1 MTQQKFIGNLPNQVA
16 VNKHL
21 GSLAFENAETAVIG
35 AIQSQITDT
44 TPIRPSM
51 MIDFAN
57 GKTQF
62 SPYLTFTRSSTATFM
77 GSNGL
82 IQTAGA
88 NILRIDHDPTT
99 LACKG
104 ALTEPASTNLCV
116 SSTAPNGGYYLTS
129 GTANA
134 GVAPDGTTTATFIKP
149 NSGQQSGTTSIWYVS
164 SVSSGAKYTASAF
177 VKPAQFPWGFTLY
190 DNTTSASANLT
201 INADGTVTG
210 TGPAGSY
217 AQAYPNGWFRIWF
230 TYTTSATTA
239 YYQIYST
246 APVSPDGSTVG
257 YYVWGV
263 QYEQS
268 AFPTSVI
275 PTTAGATT
283 RALETLQLQ
292 LSGQPFSSKGDYTWL
307 HNYLCTTALGAASRI
322 SSGPDTTFQNIIG
335 VAQGT
340 VDDLTQGVGAFFGNG
355 SSVPNVYIRSQV
367 RTAFKSFSNGY
378 QNTMAVN
385 GQLGQ
390 ESSYANTYYGSFNS
404 QNMSF
409 IYLGYGV
416 ASSYNPGPV
425 WHYKI
430 AYYPVAVSNDE
441 LVEMTK

>member
-16 VNKHL
+16 INKHL

-35 AIQSQITDT
+35 AIQNQITDT

-62 SPYLTFTRSSTATFM
+62 SPYLTFSRSSTATFM

-82 IQTAGA
+82 IQTAGS
-88 NILRIDHDPTT
+88 NILRIDHDPVT

-104 ALTEPASTNLCV
+104 ALTEPASTNLCY
-116 SSTAPNGGYYLTS
+116 SSTAPNAGYYLSS
-129 GTANA
+129 GSSNA
-134 GVAPDGTTTATFIKP
+134 AVAPDGTTTATFIKP
-149 NSGQQSGTTSIWYVS
+149 NSGQTSGTTSIWYS
-164 SVSSGAKYTASAF
+164 GAVSSGARYTLSAF
-177 VKPAQFPWGFTLY
+177 VKPAQFPWGFSLY
-190 DNTTSASANLT
+190 DNTTGWGVGLV

-210 TGPAGSY
+210 TSNGGSY
-217 AQAYPNGWFRIWF
+217 AQAYPNGWFRIWT
-230 TYTTSATTA
+230 TYTTNTTTA
-239 YYQIYST
+239 YFQIYSS
-246 APVSPDGSTVG
+246 APVSPDGSTIG
-257 YYVWGV
+257 YYVWGA
-263 QYEQS
+263 QIEQS

-292 LSGQPFSSKGDYTWL
+292 LSGQPFASKTDYTWL

-322 SSGPDTTFQNIIG
+322 SSGPDTTFQNLIG
-335 VAQGT
+335 VAQGS
-340 VDDLTQGVGAFFGNG
+340 VDDITQGVGSFFGNG
-355 SSVPNVYIRSQV
+355 SGVSNVYLRSQV
-367 RTAFKSFSNGY
+367 RTAFRSYGNGY
-378 QNTMAVN
+378 QQTIAVN
-385 GQLGQ
+385 GQLGG
-390 ESSYANTYYGSFNS
+390 EGTTANTYYGAYNS

-430 AYYPVAVSNDE
+430 AYYPVAVSTDE

>member
-1 MTQQKFIGNLPNQVA
+1 MTQQKFIGNLPNQVGI
-16 VNKHL
+16 NKHL

-35 AIQSQITDT
+35 AIQNQITST

-62 SPYLTFTRSSTATFM
+62 SPYLAFTRSSTATFM

-82 IQTAGA
+82 IQTAGS
-88 NILRIDHDPTT
+88 NILRIDHDPVT

-104 ALTEPASTNLCV
+104 ALTEPASTNLCY
-116 SSTAPNGGYYLTS
+116 SSVAPNGGYYLTS

-134 GVAPDGTTTATFIKP
+134 GVAPDGTTTASFIKP
-149 NSGQQSGTTSIWYVS
+149 NSGQQSGTTSIWYTS
-164 SVSSGAKYTASAF
+164 SVSNGAKYTLSAF
-177 VKPAQFPWGFTLY
+177 VKPAQFPWGFSLY
-190 DNTTSASANLT
+190 DNNTGWGVGLV

-210 TGPAGSY
+210 TSAGGSY
-217 AQAYPNGWFRIWF
+217 AQAYPNGWFRIWT
-230 TYTTSATTA
+230 TYTTNTTTA
-239 YYQIYST
+239 YFQIYSS

-263 QYEQS
+263 QMEQS

-275 PTTAGATT
+275 PTTSGSVT

-292 LSGQPFSSKGDYTWL
+292 LSGQPFASKTDYTWL

-322 SSGPDTTFQNIIG
+322 SSGPDTTFQNLIG

-340 VDDLTQGVGAFFGNG
+340 VDDITQGVGSFFGNG
-355 SSVPNVYIRSQV
+355 SGVSNVYLRSQV
-367 RTAFKSFSNGY
+367 RTAFRSYGNGY
-378 QNTMAVN
+378 QQTMSVN
-385 GQLGQ
+385 GQLGN
-390 ESSYANTYYGSFNS
+390 EGTTANTYYGAYNS

-430 AYYPVAVSNDE
+430 AYYPVAVSTDE

>member
-1 MTQQKFIGNLPNQVA
+1 MTQQKFIGNLPNQVV

-35 AIQSQITDT
+35 AVQNQITDT
-44 TPIRPSM
+44 TAIRPSM

-57 GKTQF
+57 GKNGV
-62 SPYLTFTRSSTATFM
+62 SPYLSFTRASTATFM

-82 IQTAGA
+82 IQTAG
-88 NILRIDHDPTT
+88 NNGLRIDHDPAT
-99 LACKG
+99 LVCRG
-104 ALTEPASTNLCV
+104 ALTEPASTNLCS
-116 SSTAPNGGYYLTS
+116 SSTVPSGGYYLTS

-149 NSGQQSGTTSIWYVS
+149 NSGQQINTASIWYVS
-164 SVSSGAKYTASAF
+164 SVSNGAKYTLSAF
-177 VKPAQFPWGFTLY
+177 VKPAQFPWQFGLY
-190 DNTTSASANLT
+190 DNNTGWGVTVI
-201 INADGTVTG
+201 INADGTATG
-210 TGPAGSY
+210 TSAGGSY
-217 AQAYPNGWFRIWF
+217 AQAYPNGWFRIWT
-230 TYTTSATTA
+230 TYTTNTTTA
-239 YYQIYST
+239 YFQIYSS
-246 APVSPDGSTVG
+246 APVSPDGSTIG

-263 QYEQS
+263 QMEQS

-275 PTTAGATT
+275 PTTSGSAT

-292 LSGQPFSSKGDYTWL
+292 LSSQPFSSKGDYTWC

-335 VAQGT
+335 VAQSS
-340 VDDLTQGVGAFFGNG
+340 VDDITQGVGSFFGNG
-355 SSVPNVYIRSQV
+355 SGVSNVYIRSQV

-385 GQLGQ
+385 GQLGN
-390 ESSYANTYYGSFNS
+390 ESAYANTPYGSYNS
-404 QNMSF
+404 QNMAF

-430 AYYPVAVSNDE
+430 AYYPVAVSNEE
-441 LVEMTK
+441 LVEITK